1 MDKIIQIMR
10 VKTILNK
17 DLAGSVAGNFHRN
30 QSINQSIN
38 QLINQ
43 WKAN

>member
-17 DLAGSVAGNFHRN
+17 GLAGGVAGNFHR
-30 QSINQSIN
+30 N